1 MDEEPTVGSEPQPVV
16 KPPATAAARNV
27 RLKQAS
33 LSFGKTSTTVVVENN
48 VAGPSERPRP
58 RLNIDM
64 DQLIA
69 DVYEDAHDKFK
80 SQWSARFPW
89 LVLMKTSCGL
99 PGFKCSVCEA
109 HAGDAGK
116 CGRRGK
122 GATDVQTQSFRKHA
136 GTQKHKLAMA
146 KFTALNE
153 CGTRQPLIDQLRV
166 TGDGAKLRV
175 ESLLDSLLFVSK
187 CDAPMGLWVKLV
199 RYLAEKGVKGFPK
212 KGYGTYYTTYGFGE
226 LTQATATWLQT
237 TQLEHV
243 LTSPFIGISLDE
255 STDRCSGEHM
265 ILYVTFI
272 RDSKVATEFMTLI
285 TVDKGDAT
293 TLVDLLVSHLQ
304 AVGIDLRWIS
314 GISTDGANVM
324 MGSKSG
330 LVTRLRL
337 GIPHLVSSHC
347 IAHGLSTN
355 LSCMRFKEALAAKH
369 AAENIPAFNVVDKV
383 IRTVAE
389 HLGRSGP
396 WHQRFME
403 LHDVFTS
410 MSLELQGIHAVRW
423 LSRGD
428 AVLRFI
434 AMLPGLIVM
443 LKEWDADLYALV
455 TSYSFHFLLFF
466 IADVL
471 EKLNI
476 LNRAFQHKELDYANV
491 YGQLRRTTSHIES
504 RYVDCGDDFGGGVS
518 ERLSPFL
525 ARHGPGGNREVTVE
539 GVDSD
544 GRPTR
549 FKFKLHEDEVED
561 FEGPATH
568 DGCVEVCTA
577 FAEKIVFELESRLG
591 DLEGMAGAKLF
602 TPDEYPLDRGER
614 LARCLQ
620 WLSSLV
626 TLFKADKSEEIVPG
640 ASKNDRSFHAGL
652 TAMLKTPDWREHYP
666 NLVQL
671 WVAVAVLPLSTV
683 ECERGFSRQTIIK
696 SWQRGAMK
704 DARLGDLMCMSLMQ
718 YEPKWDEIVT
728 IWRSYKKRKP
738 HSNAP
743 IDAARQHSRQGKEH
757 ADEMEVVDLEDD
769 DALECDN
776 DDD

>member
-1 MDEEPTVGSEPQPVV
+1 
-16 KPPATAAARNV
+16 
-27 RLKQAS
+27 
-33 LSFGKTSTTVVVENN
+33 
-48 VAGPSERPRP
+48 
-58 RLNIDM
+58 
-64 DQLIA
+64 
-69 DVYEDAHDKFK
+69 
-80 SQWSARFPW
+80 
-89 LVLMKTSCGL
+89 
-99 PGFKCSVCEA
+99 
-109 HAGDAGK
+109 
-116 CGRRGK
+116 
-122 GATDVQTQSFRKHA
+122 
-136 GTQKHKLAMA
+136 MA
-146 KFTALNE
+146 KFTALKE

-166 TGDGAKLRV
+166 TGDGEKLRV

-212 KGYGTYYTTYGFGE
+212 KGYGTYYTTYGFEE
-226 LTQATATWLQT
+226 LTQATTTWLQT

-255 STDRCSGEHM
+255 STDRWSGKHM

-272 RDSKVATEFMTLI
+272 RDSKVATKFMTLI
-285 TVDKGDAT
+285 TVDKGGAA
-293 TLVDLLVSHLQ
+293 TLVGLLVSHLQ
-304 AVGIDLRWIS
+304 AVGIDLRRIS

-337 GIPHLVSSHC
+337 RIPHLVSLHC
-347 IAHGLSTN
+347 IAH
-355 LSCMRFKEALAAKH
+355 REALAAKH

-389 HLGRSGP
+389 HLCRSGS
-396 WHQRFME
+396 WHQRFMD
-403 LHDVFTS
+403 LQDVFTS
-410 MSLELQGIHAVRW
+410 TSLELQWIHAFRW

-434 AMLPGLIVM
+434 VVLPGLIVM
-443 LKEWDADLYALV
+443 LKEWDADLYAL
-455 TSYSFHFLLFF
+455 
-466 IADVL
+466 
-471 EKLNI
+471 
-476 LNRAFQHKELDYANV
+476 LDYAGV
-491 YGQLRRTTSHIES
+491 YGQIRRTTSHIES
-504 RYVDCGDDFGGGVS
+504 RYVDCGDNFGGCVS

-525 ARHGPGGNREVTVE
+525 ARHGPRGNREVTVE

-591 DLEGMAGAKLF
+591 DLKGMAGAKLF

-626 TLFKADKSEEIVPG
+626 TLLKADKSEEILPG
-640 ASKNDRSFHAGL
+640 ASKNDRSLCAGL
-652 TAMLKTPDWREHYP
+652 TAMLKTPDWRENYP
-666 NLVQL
+666 NLVHL
-671 WVAVAVLPLSTV
+671 WLAVAVLPLSTV
-683 ECERGFSRQTIIK
+683 ECERGFSWQNIIK

-738 HSNAP
+738 HNNAP

-769 DALECDN
+769 DALECD

>member
-1 MDEEPTVGSEPQPVV
+1 MDEEPTVGSAPQLVV

-27 RLKQAS
+27 RLKQAT
-33 LSFGKTSTTVVVENN
+33 LSFEKTSATVVVENN

-58 RLNIDM
+58 WLNIDM

-136 GTQKHKLAMA
+136 GAQKHKLAMA
-146 KFTALNE
+146 KFTALKE
-153 CGTRQPLIDQLRV
+153 CGTRQQLIDQLRV
-166 TGDGAKLRV
+166 TGDGEKLRV

-187 CDAPMGLWVKLV
+187 CDAPMGQWVKLV

-237 TQLEHV
+237 TLLEHV
-243 LTSPFIGISLDE
+243 LTSPFIGISLDK
-255 STDRCSGEHM
+255 STDRCNGKHM

-285 TVDKGDAT
+285 TVDNGDAA
-293 TLVDLLVSHLQ
+293 TLVGLLASHLQ
-304 AVGIDLRWIS
+304 AVGIDLRRIS
-314 GISTDGANVM
+314 SISTDGANVM
-324 MGSKSG
+324 MGSKSC

-337 GIPHLVSSHC
+337 RIPHLVSSHC
-347 IAHGLSTN
+347 IAH
-355 LSCMRFKEALAAKH
+355 REALAAKH

-396 WHQRFME
+396 WHQRFMD
-403 LHDVFTS
+403 LQDVFTS
-410 MSLELQGIHAVRW
+410 TSLELQGIHAVRW
-423 LSRGD
+423 LSRGN

-434 AMLPGLIVM
+434 AVLPGLIVM
-443 LKEWDADLYALV
+443 LKEWDADL
-455 TSYSFHFLLFF
+455 
-466 IADVL
+466 
-471 EKLNI
+471 
-476 LNRAFQHKELDYANV
+476 AFQHKELDYAGV
-491 YGQLRRTTSHIES
+491 YGQIRRTTSHIES

-549 FKFKLHEDEVED
+549 FKFKLHEDE
-561 FEGPATH
+561 
-568 DGCVEVCTA
+568 
-577 FAEKIVFELESRLG
+577 IVFELESRLG
-591 DLEGMAGAKLF
+591 DLEGMAGTKLF

-614 LARCLQ
+614 LARCCRINKRRAQKELRMFTSV
-620 WLSSLV
+620 L
-626 TLFKADKSEEIVPG
+626 AG

-652 TAMLKTPDWREHYP
+652 TAMLTTPDWRENYP
-666 NLVQL
+666 KLVQL

-683 ECERGFSRQTIIK
+683 ECERGFSRQNIIK

-769 DALECDN
+769 DALECD

>member
-1 MDEEPTVGSEPQPVV
+1 MDEEPTVGSSPQPVV

-27 RLKQAS
+27 RLKQAT
-33 LSFGKTSTTVVVENN
+33 LSFGKTSATVVVENN
-48 VAGPSERPRP
+48 VAGPSEMPHP

-80 SQWSARFPW
+80 SQW
-89 LVLMKTSCGL
+89 
-99 PGFKCSVCEA
+99 
-109 HAGDAGK
+109 
-116 CGRRGK
+116 
-122 GATDVQTQSFRKHA
+122 
-136 GTQKHKLAMA
+136 
-146 KFTALNE
+146 
-153 CGTRQPLIDQLRV
+153 
-166 TGDGAKLRV
+166 
-175 ESLLDSLLFVSK
+175 
-187 CDAPMGLWVKLV
+187 
-199 RYLAEKGVKGFPK
+199 
-212 KGYGTYYTTYGFGE
+212 YGFGE
-226 LTQATATWLQT
+226 LTQVTATWLQT

-255 STDRCSGEHM
+255 STDRCSGKHM

-285 TVDKGDAT
+285 TVDKGDAAI
-293 TLVDLLVSHLQ
+293 LVGLLVSHLQ
-304 AVGIDLRWIS
+304 AVGIDLRQIS

-337 GIPHLVSSHC
+337 RIPHLVSSHC
-347 IAHGLSTN
+347 IAH
-355 LSCMRFKEALAAKH
+355 KEALAAKH
-369 AAENIPAFNVVDKV
+369 AAENIPAFHVVDKV

-396 WHQRFME
+396 WHQRFMD
-403 LHDVFTS
+403 LQDVFTS
-410 MSLELQGIHAVRW
+410 TSLELQGIHVVCW

-434 AMLPGLIVM
+434 VVLPGLIVM
-443 LKEWDADLYALV
+443 LKEWDADL
-455 TSYSFHFLLFF
+455 
-466 IADVL
+466 
-471 EKLNI
+471 
-476 LNRAFQHKELDYANV
+476 AFQHKELDYAGV
-491 YGQLRRTTSHIES
+491 YGQIRRTTSHIES
-504 RYVDCGDDFGGGVS
+504 RCVDCGDDFGGGVS

-525 ARHGPGGNREVTVE
+525 ARHGLGGNREVTVE

-549 FKFKLHEDEVED
+549 FKFKLHEDKVED

-602 TPDEYPLDRGER
+602 TPDEYPLDQAER

-626 TLFKADKSEEIVPG
+626 TLFKADKSEEILPG
-640 ASKNDRSFHAGL
+640 
-652 TAMLKTPDWREHYP
+652 
-666 NLVQL
+666 
-671 WVAVAVLPLSTV
+671 
-683 ECERGFSRQTIIK
+683 
-696 SWQRGAMK
+696 
-704 DARLGDLMCMSLMQ
+704 
-718 YEPKWDEIVT
+718 
-728 IWRSYKKRKP
+728 KP
-738 HSNAP
+738 
-743 IDAARQHSRQGKEH
+743 
-757 ADEMEVVDLEDD
+757 
-769 DALECDN
+769 
-776 DDD
+776 

>member
-1 MDEEPTVGSEPQPVV
+1 MDEEPTVGSARQPVV
-16 KPPATAAARNV
+16 KPPTTAAARNV
-27 RLKQAS
+27 RLKQAT
-33 LSFGKTSTTVVVENN
+33 LSFGKTSATVVVENN

-69 DVYEDAHDKFK
+69 DVYEDAHGKLK
-80 SQWSARFPW
+80 SH
-89 LVLMKTSCGL
+89 
-99 PGFKCSVCEA
+99 VCEA

-146 KFTALNE
+146 KFTALKE

-166 TGDGAKLRV
+166 TGDGEKLRV

-243 LTSPFIGISLDE
+243 LTSPFIGISLNE
-255 STDRCSGEHM
+255 ITDRCSGKHM
-265 ILYVTFI
+265 ILYMTFI
-272 RDSKVATEFMTLI
+272 RESKVATEFMTLI
-285 TVDKGDAT
+285 TVDKGDAAA
-293 TLVDLLVSHLQ
+293 LVGLLVSHLQ
-304 AVGIDLRWIS
+304 AVGIDLRRIS
-314 GISTDGANVM
+314 GISIDGANVM

-337 GIPHLVSSHC
+337 RIPHLVSSHC
-347 IAHGLSTN
+347 IAH
-355 LSCMRFKEALAAKH
+355 REALAAKH

-396 WHQRFME
+396 WHQRFMD

-410 MSLELQGIHAVRW
+410 TSLELQGIHAVRW

-434 AMLPGLIVM
+434 AVLPGLIVM
-443 LKEWDADLYALV
+443 LKEWDANL
-455 TSYSFHFLLFF
+455 
-466 IADVL
+466 
-471 EKLNI
+471 
-476 LNRAFQHKELDYANV
+476 AFQHKEI
-491 YGQLRRTTSHIES
+491 RCTTSHIEA

-518 ERLSPFL
+518 ERLSPYL
-525 ARHGPGGNREVTVE
+525 ACHGPGGNREVTVE

-577 FAEKIVFELESRLG
+577 FAEKIIFELESRLG

-626 TLFKADKSEEIVPG
+626 TLFKADKSEEI
-640 ASKNDRSFHAGL
+640 
-652 TAMLKTPDWREHYP
+652 
-666 NLVQL
+666 
-671 WVAVAVLPLSTV
+671 LP
-683 ECERGFSRQTIIK
+683 IK
-696 SWQRGAMK
+696 
-704 DARLGDLMCMSLMQ
+704 
-718 YEPKWDEIVT
+718 P
-728 IWRSYKKRKP
+728 
-738 HSNAP
+738 
-743 IDAARQHSRQGKEH
+743 
-757 ADEMEVVDLEDD
+757 
-769 DALECDN
+769 
-776 DDD
+776 

>member
-1 MDEEPTVGSEPQPVV
+1 
-16 KPPATAAARNV
+16 
-27 RLKQAS
+27 
-33 LSFGKTSTTVVVENN
+33 
-48 VAGPSERPRP
+48 
-58 RLNIDM
+58 
-64 DQLIA
+64 
-69 DVYEDAHDKFK
+69 
-80 SQWSARFPW
+80 
-89 LVLMKTSCGL
+89 
-99 PGFKCSVCEA
+99 
-109 HAGDAGK
+109 
-116 CGRRGK
+116 
-122 GATDVQTQSFRKHA
+122 
-136 GTQKHKLAMA
+136 MA
-146 KFTALNE
+146 KFTALKE
-153 CGTRQPLIDQLRV
+153 CRTRQPLIDQLRV
-166 TGDGAKLRV
+166 TGDGEKLRV

-187 CDAPMGLWVKLV
+187 CDTPMGLWVKLV

-212 KGYGTYYTTYGFGE
+212 KGYGTYYTTYGFRE

-255 STDRCSGEHM
+255 STDRCSGKHM

-272 RDSKVATEFMTLI
+272 RDSKVATKFMTLI
-285 TVDKGDAT
+285 TVDKGDAA
-293 TLVDLLVSHLQ
+293 TLVGLLVSHLQ

-337 GIPHLVSSHC
+337 RIPHLVSSHC
-347 IAHGLSTN
+347 IAH
-355 LSCMRFKEALAAKH
+355 REALAAKH

-383 IRTVAE
+383 IRTVAG

-396 WHQRFME
+396 WHQRFMD
-403 LHDVFTS
+403 LQDVFTS
-410 MSLELQGIHAVRW
+410 TSLELQGIHGFRW

-428 AVLRFI
+428 VVLRFI
-434 AMLPGLIVM
+434 AVLPRLIVM
-443 LKEWDADLYALV
+443 LKEWDADLYAL
-455 TSYSFHFLLFF
+455 
-466 IADVL
+466 
-471 EKLNI
+471 
-476 LNRAFQHKELDYANV
+476 LDYAGV
-491 YGQLRRTTSHIES
+491 YGQIRRTTSHIES
-504 RYVDCGDDFGGGVS
+504 HYVDCGDDFGGGVS

-544 GRPTR
+544 GRPMR

-626 TLFKADKSEEIVPG
+626 TLFKADKSEEILPG
-640 ASKNDRSFHAGL
+640 
-652 TAMLKTPDWREHYP
+652 
-666 NLVQL
+666 
-671 WVAVAVLPLSTV
+671 
-683 ECERGFSRQTIIK
+683 
-696 SWQRGAMK
+696 
-704 DARLGDLMCMSLMQ
+704 
-718 YEPKWDEIVT
+718 
-728 IWRSYKKRKP
+728 KP
-738 HSNAP
+738 
-743 IDAARQHSRQGKEH
+743 
-757 ADEMEVVDLEDD
+757 
-769 DALECDN
+769 
-776 DDD
+776 